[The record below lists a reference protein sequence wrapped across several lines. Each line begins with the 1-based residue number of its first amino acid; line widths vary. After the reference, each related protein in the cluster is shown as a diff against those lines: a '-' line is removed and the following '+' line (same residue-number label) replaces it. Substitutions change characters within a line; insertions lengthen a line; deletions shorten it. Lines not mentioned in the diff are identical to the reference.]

1 MPIYIY
7 PDRIEFPNYSLR
19 IDSTGV
25 RVTTPTVTKT
35 SGTFTTVGSI
45 LTIANQ
51 GVTRGY
57 ASGGANTSF
66 STTLN
71 VIDQYPFATNANATD
86 VGDLTQIRQ
95 SAAGASSSV
104 SGYSSGG
111 FTPPPTVSNVIDKFP
126 FAANANATDVGDLTQ
141 IRGRPAGQSS
151 SVSGYSSGGFIP
163 LPVAPMGP
171 YRSDRIDKF
180 PFSTNANATTV
191 GNLSQMRGGSAAQSS
206 LYAGYTSGGDPN
218 APAVNTIDTFPYA
231 SDTNASDVGDLS
243 SASAN
248 IAGHSS
254 SVSGYSSGLGTV
266 GIDKFPF
273 ATRSNAASIGSISQA
288 RSVVT
293 GTSSTTNGYTQGGYN
308 FPNLSYNTID
318 RFPFATDASSSDV
331 GDLTVARWGTAAQ
344 QY

>member
-19 IDSTGV
+19 INSSGV
-25 RVTTPTVTKT
+25 GVTTPTGTKI

-51 GVTRGY
+51 GLTRGY
-57 ASGGANTSF
+57 ASGGGNTSF

-95 SAAGASSSV
+95 GAAGASSSV

-141 IRGRPAGQSS
+141 VRARPAGQ
-151 SVSGYSSGGFIP
+151 
-163 LPVAPMGP
+163 
-171 YRSDRIDKF
+171 
-180 PFSTNANATTV
+180 
-191 GNLSQMRGGSAAQSS
+191 
-206 LYAGYTSGGDPN
+206 
-218 APAVNTIDTFPYA
+218 
-231 SDTNASDVGDLS
+231 
-243 SASAN
+243 
-248 IAGHSS
+248 SS

-331 GDLTVARWGTAAQ
+331 GDLTVARWGTAGQ